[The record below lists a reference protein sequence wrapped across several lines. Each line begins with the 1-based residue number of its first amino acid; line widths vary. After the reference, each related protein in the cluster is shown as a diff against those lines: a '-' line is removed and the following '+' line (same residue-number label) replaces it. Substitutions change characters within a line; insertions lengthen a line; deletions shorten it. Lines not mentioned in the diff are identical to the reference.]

1 MKQPLFQG
9 TAIENT
15 ENLGKE
21 KHTELK
27 SKESESE
34 SWKLLL
40 FLDLESEI
48 CGFWRRRRLKDF
60 ETTMLVTTN

>member
-21 KHTELK
+21 KNTELK

-48 CGFWRRRRLKDF
+48 CGFGDG
-60 ETTMLVTTN
+60 VV